1 MSPQN
6 LAVFGQG
13 KKPLLLAALSAVQ
26 ICSSGVQ
33 WSAVPFD
40 RKSQGA

>member
-1 MSPQN
+1 MRPQN

-13 KKPLLLAALSAVQ
+13 QKPLLLAAFSAVQ

-33 WSAVPFD
+33 
-40 RKSQGA
+40 